1 MKMKKVTTTA
11 KRLSYVLFIGLGTLV
26 AASCSNNKPE
36 DSADVAEEQN
46 EEMMDDR
53 KSEKDAEFLVEAAGI
68 NLEEIKLGELAQERG
83 TLADVKDLGKMMVKE
98 HKQAQSDLQ
107 KLADSKSVIIPVT
120 LTEDGQDA
128 YDKLSGKTGK
138 DFDKEYC
145 DMMVNGHE
153 KAIDK
158 FEKAASDANDADIRN
173 WASSMLPGLQSHW
186 DHAKMCQEKC
196 KAMK

>member
-11 KRLSYVLFIGLGTLV
+11 KRLSYVLFIGLSTL
-26 AASCSNNKPE
+26 AITACSGNKTE
-36 DSADVAEEQN
+36 DSAEVAEEQN
-46 EEMMDDR
+46 EDMIDDR
-53 KSEKDAEFLVEAAGI
+53 KSEKDAEFLVEASGI

-98 HKQAQSDLQ
+98 HKQAQDELQ
-107 KLADSKSVIIPVT
+107 KLADSKSIIIPVT

-128 YDKLSGKTGK
+128 FDKLNSKTGK

-145 DMMVNGHE
+145 DMMVKGHE

-158 FEKAASDANDADIRN
+158 FEKAASDGNDADVRN
-173 WASSMLPGLQSHW
+173 WASSMLPGLQGHL
-186 DHAKMCQEKC
+186 DHAKMCQEKS